1 MSTHTANKSTCP
13 IVWLL
18 MLLPT
23 NDPLSASLNAGA
35 YESDPVIDIHGL
47 LSLVDIWLHLVA
59 SPRRFVFVGSVLP
72 LPYSLNRHS
81 INITVLALESPSSS
95 SMPWSKDDMIIL
107 LEIVIYGRLASPPA
121 RWHALLVCT
130 DG

>member
-47 LSLVDIWLHLVA
+47 LSLV
-59 SPRRFVFVGSVLP
+59 P

-81 INITVLALESPSSS
+81 INITVLALDSPSSS
-95 SMPWSKDDMIIL
+95 SVPWSKDDMIIL
-107 LEIVIYGRLASPPA
+107 LEIVIYGCLASPPA